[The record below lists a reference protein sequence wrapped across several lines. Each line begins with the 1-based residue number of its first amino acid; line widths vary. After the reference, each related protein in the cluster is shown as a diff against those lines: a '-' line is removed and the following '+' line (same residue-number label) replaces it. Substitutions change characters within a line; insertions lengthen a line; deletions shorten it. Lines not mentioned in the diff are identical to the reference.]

1 MGMED
6 GREPYSSRGM
16 PPNGDRYGRDAWRG
30 GGRDRDARG
39 PRSRDSFRGDREYRG
54 DYYGGYGP
62 GSSSGGPQSDRGYGG
77 GGYGG
82 GGGGYGGGG
91 GGYGGGGGGGYGGGG
106 GGYGA
111 GGGGYGA
118 GGGGYGAGGGGYGA
132 GGGGGGYGAGGGNSG
147 GYGSGYGGG
156 RSGREKHRSRSRS
169 PGGGGA
175 AGGGKGARGGQPK
188 PRRNPDIST
197 SHERSRSRERRRR
210 RMQAECIRRAGGFQ
224 KLADSEGHEPIR
236 LFWDGFQW
244 VAKTGAASTQAGSDA
259 ATMNSTRKLRRLYF
273 GNLPLHLGLTE
284 STFQDV
290 VWNEMKNRGFCSN
303 PEANPVLYV
312 WFAKDKGNYGFVEF
326 ATVEETE
333 RALTMDGMLCMG
345 IPLKVSRPNDYS
357 TTSSAQTQAMSVM
370 GHQAAAMLIGQLAA
384 PGGPPAG
391 TTRFLRIMQIVDPS
405 TLKEQEEYDDLLEDV
420 KEGCEKAGKIVNAV
434 VISPKV
440 KDQVPFELCDII
452 LEFSTPQEVDACV
465 VTMAGR
471 KYMGKPLAMVRLE
484 ETSFAQYI
492 APLLQ

>member
-1 MGMED
+1 MED
-6 GREPYSSRGM
+6 GRDPYSGRGAPM
-16 PPNGDRYGRDAWRG
+16 PPNGDRYGREPWRG
-30 GGRDRDARG
+30 DRGRDRDGRG
-39 PRSRDSFRGDREYRG
+39 GMRPRDGSYRGDRDYGRG
-54 DYYGGYGP
+54 YYYGHGGYGQGHQAGGP
-62 GSSSGGPQSDRGYGG
+62 SGGDRGH
-77 GGYGG
+77 
-82 GGGGYGGGG
+82 

-106 GGYGA
+106 YGG
-111 GGGGYGA
+111 
-118 GGGGYGAGGGGYGA
+118 
-132 GGGGGGYGAGGGNSG
+132 GGGGGGYGGGGQG
-147 GYGSGYGGG
+147 GGYGGG
-156 RSGREKHRSRSRS
+156 YGGRGEREKPRSRSRS
-169 PGGGGA
+169 PGG
-175 AGGGKGARGGQPK
+175 RGGRGVAPAPPTR
-188 PRRNPDIST
+188 PRRNRDIST
-197 SHERSRSRERRRR
+197 SRERSRSRERRRR

-290 VWNEMKNRGFCSN
+290 VWTEMKNRGFCN
-303 PEANPVLYV
+303 DPEANPVLYV

-326 ATVEETE
+326 STVEETE

-370 GHQAAAMLIGQLAA
+370 GQQAAAMLIGQLAA

-391 TTRFLRIMQIVDPS
+391 TTRFLRIMQIVDPA
-405 TLKEQEEYDDLLEDV
+405 TLKEEEDYDDLLEDV

-434 VISPKV
+434 VVSPKI
-440 KDQVPFELCDII
+440 KAQVPFELCDII

-465 VTMAGR
+465 VAMAGR

-484 ETSFAQYI
+484 EASFSQYV
-492 APLLQ
+492 APLLSK

>member
-1 MGMED
+1 
-6 GREPYSSRGM
+6 
-16 PPNGDRYGRDAWRG
+16 
-30 GGRDRDARG
+30 
-39 PRSRDSFRGDREYRG
+39 
-54 DYYGGYGP
+54 
-62 GSSSGGPQSDRGYGG
+62 
-77 GGYGG
+77 GG
-82 GGGGYGGGG
+82 GGGGY
-91 GGYGGGGGGGYGGGG
+91 GGGGGGYGGGG

-391 TTRFLRIMQIVDPS
+391 ASSTSSALAATDLGERGRGGGPVCSRIWKSGVETAEPLQRCLGRSVS
-405 TLKEQEEYDDLLEDV
+405 SHAFGRGYTDL
-420 KEGCEKAGKIVNAV
+420 VN
-434 VISPKV
+434 
-440 KDQVPFELCDII
+440 
-452 LEFSTPQEVDACV
+452 
-465 VTMAGR
+465 
-471 KYMGKPLAMVRLE
+471 
-484 ETSFAQYI
+484 
-492 APLLQ
+492 LLTH